1 MFGSIRV
8 SAVLF
13 GVGVG
18 VLGLAVA
25 SLALWFVLFSL
36 GVAGA
41 AGAATTFGTLAG
53 FAIAGWFAG
62 RRALFSHFFHGAT
75 AAMGIALAVVVT
87 AVVNGSPA
95 PTPQVVLLAAL
106 AIAVGGLS
114 AHLAART
121 KAA

>member
-1 MFGSIRV
+1 MGCSASPSPRWRCGSSSSRWEWP
-8 SAVLF
+8 APP
-13 GVGVG
+13 
-18 VLGLAVA
+18 APPPPR
-25 SLALWFVLFSL
+25 
-36 GVAGA
+36 
-41 AGAATTFGTLAG
+41 TLAG

-87 AVVNGSPA
+87 AVVNGSQRL
-95 PTPQVVLLAAL
+95 PQVVLLAAL